1 MSERPKVFFT
11 KNITPENIVEI
22 YKKLEKPLEGK
33 VGIKIHS
40 GEKGNQNFLKP
51 EFFKPIYE
59 HLKGTIIECNAAYP
73 GERNSTE
80 KHRALMEEHGWTK
93 YFNVDIMDAEE
104 PDIKLDIPNGI
115 AIKKNYIGKN
125 AKNYDSVL
133 VISHF
138 KGHAMGGYGG
148 ALKQLS
154 IGFGSIKGK
163 SYQHSAGVTGDQNRC
178 WQNICSDK
186 LFKECMADAASSV
199 VNFYKGN
206 MAFINVM
213 KNISIDCDCDGKAS
227 EPCME
232 DIGILASVDPVALDK
247 ACLDKIYNSEDPG
260 KKKLIQRIEDLYGNH
275 IIEAAVQLHI
285 GNNEYDLVEFE

>member
-11 KNITPENIVEI
+11 KNITPENVVEI
-22 YKKLEKPLEGK
+22 FKKLEKPLGEK

-40 GEKGNQNFLKP
+40 GEKGNQNYLKP
-51 EFFKPIYE
+51 EFFQPIVEY
-59 HLKGTIIECNAAYP
+59 LKGTIIECNCAYQ

-80 KHRALMEEHGWTK
+80 KHRALMDEHGWTK

-138 KGHAMGGYGG
+138 KGHQMGGYGG

-154 IGFGSIKGK
+154 IGFGSTKGK

-178 WQNICSDK
+178 WQNLCSGK

-199 VNFYKGN
+199 IEFYKGN
-206 MAFINVM
+206 LAYINVM
-213 KNISIDCDCDGKAS
+213 KNISIDCDCDGKAA

-232 DIGILASVDPVALDK
+232 DIGILASLDPVALDK
-247 ACLDKIYNSEDPG
+247 ACLDKVYNSTDPG
-260 KKKLIQRIEDLYGNH
+260 KKKLIERIEKLYGNH
-275 IIEAAVQLHI
+275 IIEASVQLHI
-285 GNNEYDLVEFE
+285 GNNEYDLIEFD

>member
-22 YKKLEKPLEGK
+22 FKKLEKPLEGK

-138 KGHAMGGYGG
+138 EGHAMGGYGG

-178 WQNICSDK
+178 WQNLCSDK